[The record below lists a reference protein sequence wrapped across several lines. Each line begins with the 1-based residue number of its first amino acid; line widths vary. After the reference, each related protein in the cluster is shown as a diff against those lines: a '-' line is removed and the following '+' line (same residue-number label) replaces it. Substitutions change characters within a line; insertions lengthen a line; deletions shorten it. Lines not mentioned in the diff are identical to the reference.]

1 MTEKLTRL
9 LDNCH
14 VLGLRNPSGGWPA
27 PITASS
33 RCHEKYV
40 TRYTLHVTRYTLHV
54 TAPDTPRYPLHGSE
68 QMLIIQVSLLHAA
81 ASNLKDV
88 ILVHAD
94 RRRVAAV
101 RHDTLT

>member
-33 RCHEKYV
+33 RCHEK
-40 TRYTLHVTRYTLHV
+40 HVTRYTLHV

-101 RHDTLT
+101 RHDTLTLDR